1 MSTLNVKIQEA
12 HDTEANWSKKNPVLL
27 SGQLAFS
34 TDKNWMYKIG
44 NGTKTWSQLN
54 YIVPSWGDIV
64 DKPSTFTPSTHAH
77 DMGTN
82 SISEKSTEGTRYVKF
97 ADLTCTSS
105 YHRLN
110 QQIIISSREESVLL
124 NVKCQSSNS
133 NFFNA
138 HSISYIPLTQSYS
151 RIIDNIFTGIV
162 DSESNNKIELW
173 YKQSQWGQSMNF
185 VPIGKN
191 KEGASLTFYT
201 YDSTAIGST
210 TAPIFTTVI
219 PLTNMINWN
228 VLQNKPSTFAP
239 AAHTH
244 TKSEV
249 GLNNVNNTADS
260 EKSVKYATSA
270 GSASSATTANSS
282 AKDSSGQIIN
292 STYIKSASV
301 SGQTVTFTRG
311 DDTTFNITTQD
322 TNTVYAHPT
331 SAGYKHIPSG
341 GSLGQVMTWTAS
353 GTVGW
358 TNGNNVLWRSSA
370 VWPTASQT
378 CTFSQPI
385 SRQQHGIII
394 TFSGYDNG
402 SQNADWHSFFISKNE
417 IANHNDSGFGFFM
430 SSTNCNR
437 VCQKYLKISD
447 GNLRGVDTNTAT
459 GTGSSGIQYQCNR
472 FVLRSVIGV

>member
-12 HDTEANWSKKNPVLL
+12 HDTEANWIKNNPVLL

-44 NGTKTWSQLN
+44 NGTKTWRQLN

-239 AAHTH
+239 TAHTH

-249 GLNNVNNTADS
+249 GLNNVNNTADG

-270 GSASSATTANSS
+270 GTATSATKLGSENKGS
-282 AKDSSGQIIN
+282 A
-292 STYIKSASV
+292 
-301 SGQTVTFTRG
+301 
-311 DDTTFNITTQD
+311 TQPIYL
-322 TNTVYAHPT
+322 N
-331 SAGYKHIPSG
+331 AG
-341 GSLGQVMTWTAS
+341 V
-353 GTVGW
+353 
-358 TNGNNVLWRSSA
+358 
-370 VWPTASQT
+370 PTA
-378 CTFSQPI
+378 CTYTLGKSVPA
-385 SRQQHGIII
+385 
-394 TFSGYDNG
+394 
-402 SQNADWHSFFISKNE
+402 NAVF
-417 IANHNDSGFGFFM
+417 
-430 SSTNCNR
+430 T
-437 VCQKYLKISD
+437 
-447 GNLRGVDTNTAT
+447 DTWR
-459 GTGSSGIQYQCNR
+459 GIQDNLTSDSVTDSLSAHQGKLLKGMADSNANQSKINKDNI
-472 FVLRSVIGV
+472 VALRLDVDNLKSVTYKTITESQIDAMFAK